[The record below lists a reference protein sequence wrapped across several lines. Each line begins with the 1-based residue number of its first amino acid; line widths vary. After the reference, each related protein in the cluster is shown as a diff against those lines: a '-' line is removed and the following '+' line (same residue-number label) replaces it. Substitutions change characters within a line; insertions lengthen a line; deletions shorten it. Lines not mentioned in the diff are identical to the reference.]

1 MDIVLVNPG
10 GRRSIYQALSNELA
24 AIEPPLWAGLMAR
37 FVQIKGCSAEIVD
50 ADAED
55 LSPEQVAERVASRRP
70 TLVAVVAYG
79 HQPSASTQVMPAA
92 SAICS
97 AIRTEIPDARILLV
111 GGHVSALPEVT
122 LAEEAV
128 DFVCT
133 GEGPYTLT
141 DLIRALKSGEGTFDP
156 GEGTFD
162 PGEGS
167 LDTGEDIFAAV
178 RGLCYLRNGVTHRTQ
193 PAPLVVDLDA
203 EMPEPAWELLPMDR
217 YRAHNW
223 HCFDGLQRQP
233 YAAIYTTLGCPFKC
247 SFCCIQAP
255 FKEGERE
262 SGYKPG
268 KNSYRRWNVDAVL
281 AQIDTLVNKYGVR
294 NIKIADEMFVLDRR
308 HVLGICNG
316 IIERGYDLNIWAYAR
331 VDTVRADMIDT
342 LKRAGIHWL
351 ALGIE
356 AANPRVL
363 DDVDKAYTRE
373 QIVET
378 VSAVR
383 EGGIYVIAN
392 YIFGLP
398 EDDHDTMQQ
407 TLDLALEL
415 NCEFANF
422 YCAMAYPGSPLYRDA
437 LAEGWALPE
446 DWGGYSQHGIQ
457 TKPLPTRYLTAGEV
471 LRFRDRAF
479 DTYFSNPAY
488 LHMIEQT
495 FGIETV
501 RHINEMAS
509 HTLERAHA

>member
-1 MDIVLVNPG
+1 MTDSNRQNALDIVLVNPG
-10 GRRSIYQALSNELA
+10 GRRSIYQVLSNELA

-37 FVQIKGCSAEIVD
+37 FVQLKGYSAEIID

-55 LSPEQVAERVASRRP
+55 LAPEQVVERVVSSRP
-70 TLVAVVAYG
+70 ALVAVVAYG

-97 AIRTEIPDARILLV
+97 AIRAEIPNAQILLV
-111 GGHVSALPEVT
+111 GGHVSALPEET
-122 LAEEAV
+122 LAEEDV

-141 DLIRALKSGEGTFDP
+141 DLIRALKVGND
-156 GEGTFD
+156 
-162 PGEGS
+162 S
-167 LDTGEDIFAAV
+167 LDEV
-178 RGLCYLRNGVTHRTQ
+178 RGLCYLRDGVAHRTQ
-193 PAPLVVDLDA
+193 PAPFVVDLDA
-203 EMPEPAWELLPMDR
+203 EMPGPAWNLLPMDR

-262 SGYKPG
+262 LGYKAG
-268 KNSYRRWNVDAVL
+268 KNAYRRWGVEAVL
-281 AQIDTLVNKYGVR
+281 TQIDTLVNDYGVR

-308 HVLGICNG
+308 HVLGICDG

-342 LKRAGIHWL
+342 LKRAGINWL

-363 DDVDKAYTRE
+363 NDVDKSYTRE

-398 EDDHDTMQQ
+398 EDDRDTMQQ

-422 YCAMAYPGSPLYRDA
+422 YCAMAYPGSSLYRDA

-446 DWGGYSQHGIQ
+446 DWGGYSQHGIH
-457 TKPLPTRYLTAGEV
+457 TKPLPTRYLTASDV

-479 DTYFSNPAY
+479 DTYFNNPAY
-488 LHMIEQT
+488 LRMIEQT
-495 FGIETV
+495 FGAETV

-509 HTLERAHA
+509 HTLERAHV